1 MPYVLFLI
9 VCTIWGASFIL
20 MKKAGLALG
29 PVSIGAWRVISGA
42 IVLAILWRLRTTRIG
57 ITRSQIPH
65 IAVVG
70 LVGYSWP
77 YAIQPY
83 LVIRYG
89 GGFIGM
95 MIAFVPLLTILVSVP
110 MLGVYPSRR
119 QLVGVVGGIVCM
131 AVVMA
136 DGLNRQVPPSAL
148 LLAITVPL
156 SYAIGNTYIR
166 RKLQGV
172 PAMPLTAVA
181 LGIAGV
187 VLLPLSFVTGLLEP
201 FEMAGPTGPIA
212 QRDWIVAIS
221 AILVLGVMGT
231 GIAMFIFN
239 KLILEH
245 GPLFAGMVTY
255 LIPLGAVFWGGVD
268 HEQITVP
275 QLAALAGVLTMVA
288 FVQYGAAKSSD

>member
-1 MPYVLFLI
+1 MPYILFI
-9 VCTIWGASFIL
+9 IICTIWGASFIL

-42 IVLAILWRLRTTRIG
+42 IVLAILWRLRTTKIN
-57 ITRSQIPH
+57 ITWRHVPH
-65 IAVVG
+65 IAVVA

-89 GGFIGM
+89 SGFIGM

-119 QLVGVVGGIVCM
+119 QLLGVVGGIICL
-131 AVVMA
+131 AVIMA
-136 DGLNRQVPPSAL
+136 DGLNRQVPVTAL
-148 LLAITVPL
+148 LLAVSVPL
-156 SYAIGNTYIR
+156 GYSIGNTYIR
-166 RKLQGV
+166 RKLQDI
-172 PAMPLTAVA
+172 PSMPMTAIA

-187 VLLPLSFVTGLLEP
+187 VLLPLSCATELLEP
-201 FEMAGPTGPIA
+201 FEMAGPTGPLD
-212 QRDWIVAIS
+212 QRDWIVSIAS
-221 AILVLGVMGT
+221 ILMLGIMGT
-231 GIAMFIFN
+231 GIAMYIFN
-239 KLILEH
+239 KLIQEH

-268 HEQITVP
+268 NEQITIT
-275 QLAALAGVLTMVA
+275 QLAALAGLLTMVA
-288 FVQYGAAKSSD
+288 IVQYGSAKSSD